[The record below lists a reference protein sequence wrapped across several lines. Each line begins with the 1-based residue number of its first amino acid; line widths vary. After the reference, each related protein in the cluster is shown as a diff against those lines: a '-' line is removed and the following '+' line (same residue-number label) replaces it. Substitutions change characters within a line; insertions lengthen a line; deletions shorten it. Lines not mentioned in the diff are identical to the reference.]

1 MHAWRIGGNRGMWT
15 LVFGVIALVVAVI
28 GARPV
33 GRALKARPITWFAAA
48 NVLVVLISL
57 AIIVASSMIA
67 VPLSA
72 STSDALYGL
81 GLGLGFG
88 GLAGL
93 RYGYKGLFA
102 VAALKG
108 RS

>member
-1 MHAWRIGGNRGMWT
+1 MWT

-33 GRALKARPITWFAAA
+33 GRALKVRPIPWFVGA
-48 NVLVVLISL
+48 NVLIVLVAL
-57 AIIVASSMIA
+57 ATIVASSMTA
-67 VPLSA
+67 SPLNTT
-72 STSDALYGL
+72 TSDALYGV

-93 RYGYKGLFA
+93 RYGYKGLFEVTA
-102 VAALKG
+102 VKN